1 MEENPARRVQGRM
14 TMNSKGG
21 GFFSGFLWGMII
33 GVALVFLLGT
43 KKGKRLLKV
52 ISEEGLELSELLGAD
67 GLEEFEEEV
76 VQKPPKKKSVQKSL
90 KTEEQSEVVEEPKH
104 TGNGSVIKKIT
115 SPARRFF
122 RGIPK
127 RN

>member
-1 MEENPARRVQGRM
+1 
-14 TMNSKGG
+14 MNNKGG

-33 GVALVFLLGT
+33 GATIVFLLGT
-43 KKGKRLLKV
+43 KKGKRLLKI

-67 GLEEFEEEV
+67 TVEEFEKEIEH
-76 VQKPPKKKSVQKSL
+76 KPSKKKSVQKSV
-90 KTEEQSEVVEEPKH
+90 KTEEPSEAVEEQKH
-104 TGNGSVIKKIT
+104 PGNGSVIKKIT